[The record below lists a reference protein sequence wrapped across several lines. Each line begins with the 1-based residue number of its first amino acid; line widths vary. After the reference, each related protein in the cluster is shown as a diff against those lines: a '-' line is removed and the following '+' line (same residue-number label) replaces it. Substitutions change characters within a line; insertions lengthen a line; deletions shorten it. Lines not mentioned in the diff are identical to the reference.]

1 MNPQI
6 WFDIQ
11 QEKLLKNNQMNYK
24 LLPLKKKFNL
34 TLNTSRGTRASFQE
48 SCTSKSPF
56 KCNTDQ
62 IIKCN
67 QLEQELHRSNQQ
79 RKLLEL
85 ELDDLN
91 NQYLRKSSALHDCE
105 MENLLL
111 KQQIQAIRQ
120 QQEIQK
126 LSYTYKQKNQ
136 SYLEQYHKFRCME
149 KTLESENN
157 LEQQIKQ
164 LSEQNESM
172 KQQLLEM
179 KLQYKII
186 QDNYKE
192 IKEERN
198 SLYQKLVEIQT
209 KGTSKDDKIKQLEN
223 DNNLQQS
230 QRNQLTESNK
240 KLQEQIKQLSK
251 IQEKKE
257 KWKIRYKNY
266 RNEVEYQQIESRK
279 SSDSQQV
286 QEGQKNSSDQ
296 NNLVEELTEL
306 KDKLQQLE
314 VENQYLRE
322 QNIEMQTQLQLTTD
336 KLLKQQ
342 LQNSLSKEQSQAF
355 SFQQYNQNYYK
366 SNQQQEEHE

>member
-1 MNPQI
+1 MNNFLI
-6 WFDIQ
+6 
-11 QEKLLKNNQMNYK
+11 
-24 LLPLKKKFNL
+24 PLKKKFNL

-91 NQYLRKSSALHDCE
+91 NQYMRKSTALHECE

-136 SYLEQYHKFRCME
+136 NFLEQYQKYRCME
-149 KTLESENN
+149 KKLEYENS
-157 LEQQIKQ
+157 LEYQIRQ
-164 LSEQNESM
+164 LQEQNESM

-186 QDNYKE
+186 QDNYQE

-198 SLYQKLVEIQT
+198 SFYQKLVETQT
-209 KGTSKDDKIKQLEN
+209 KSVSKDDKIKQLEN
-223 DNNLQQS
+223 DNNVLQ
-230 QRNQLTESNK
+230 NQLNESNK
-240 KLQEQIKQLSK
+240 KLQDQIIQLNK
-251 IQEKKE
+251 VQEKKE

-266 RNEVEYQQIESRK
+266 KNEIEYQQVNSRK

-286 QEGQKNSSDQ
+286 QQIMNINSNQ
-296 NNLVEELTEL
+296 NNLIEELNEL

-322 QNIEMQTQLQLTTD
+322 QNIEMQTQVQLTTD

-355 SFQQYNQNYYK
+355 SFQHYNQDYYQ
-366 SNQQQEEHE
+366 SNQEQMEHE